1 MRFASLTYGGSIMAK
16 GLERRLEHYSHYKE
30 ILSLED
36 SVKESYALYVLE
48 RLGQAE
54 KSLPSGSTYG
64 QYAVARVVWLT
75 NEITG
80 LQRHLSGSCSSVE
93 AFELPIKL
101 QYAIEALGVAVG
113 RLNGLFL
120 SSSYKEAL

>member
-1 MRFASLTYGGSIMAK
+1 MQK

-36 SVKESYALYVLE
+36 SVKESYSQYVAQ
-48 RLGQAE
+48 RLDQVE
-54 KSLPSGSTYG
+54 QSLPSCSTFG

-80 LQRHLSGSCSSVE
+80 LQRQVSGSCSSVE

-101 QYAIEALGVAVG
+101 QYAIDCLGVAVG
-113 RLNGLFL
+113 RLNGMFL
-120 SSSYKEAL
+120 TSN